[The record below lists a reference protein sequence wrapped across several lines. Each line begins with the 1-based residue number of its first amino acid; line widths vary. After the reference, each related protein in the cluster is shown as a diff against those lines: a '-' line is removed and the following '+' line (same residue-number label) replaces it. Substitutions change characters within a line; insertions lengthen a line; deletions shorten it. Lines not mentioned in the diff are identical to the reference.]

1 MSDIRAIIGF
11 LGMMILF
18 PHVPV
23 SAADEPASSNLP
35 PVLRIIAGQP
45 ISFSQRNYPAEAEGI
60 VTFVGRH
67 GPAAYLEIGSETGR
81 VPITVDDANDY
92 LTDLLLKS
100 RIQAQGSCQPVR
112 NSVAGEIVGTL
123 RVTNAND
130 ITILQLPEETWQRY
144 PLCPIQNSETNEG
157 IIHLR
162 GTVKS
167 VDEGRSLLLTN
178 DSGQITVISPLSDSK
193 LAGTTLEVLG
203 IWNQQGPE
211 KTFQNVF
218 FRPVASVD
226 NRTSLPTLTTTEQVR
241 WLTPQ
246 EAARQYPVKVHAVVT
261 FLLGTGKDATGN
273 LQDGTGGIYA
283 WHLVSSS
290 SKTTIKPGDFCDIEG
305 HTSPGGFSPGIECRR
320 VRVLGRGEFP
330 DPARPTWNELASG
343 SLDAQWVELE
353 GIVLNTTN
361 QHMEI
366 RVQGGDISCYIPD
379 GNSLQQ
385 FSNAVVRVRGVVVSD
400 WDQFRHVTGLHLNLP
415 SEEFISLEMPAPGDP
430 FSLEAKP
437 IKDLL
442 FYNPGESG
450 FRREKIAGQIIG
462 QRSGV
467 YYLTDGTNG
476 LRLLPKDDVKL
487 VTGDIVEAVGFPEI
501 DNSTAPPR
509 LTLREAAVRITG
521 SGPLPAPLNIA
532 PDDLLNS
539 EYDSTLV
546 RLDAELVHSEI
557 YGHNQ
562 VLELEAGARTVFA
575 RLNVAAGS
583 LPQLPPGSQAQL
595 TGVYALNDDAS
606 NDRAQTGPF
615 ELLLNS
621 PDDLKVLSLPSWWT
635 SQHTI
640 MVVSGM
646 AVVILLGLIWIALLR
661 QQVDRR
667 TVQLSTANRS
677 LEAEIAE
684 RKRTENELVQT
695 RLQHLVEQERTR
707 IARDIHDELGSNLSQ
722 IRLLSEM
729 ALSQKDSPS
738 ETSIS
743 AGKISA
749 KALEAT
755 SVLDE
760 IVWAVDPQNDTLES
774 LLNYLFN
781 FASDYLS
788 LANIRFRID
797 APTQIPP
804 HTLTAQTR
812 HQLYMAFKET
822 LTNIVNH
829 ANATEV
835 WIRLSLEADSASFT
849 VEDNGRGF
857 DLSSGTVE
865 SPGANGLSNMRQRF
879 SEIGGQ
885 FTFESTP
892 GKGTRVKFVL
902 PLTNGTIT

>member
-1 MSDIRAIIGF
+1 
-11 LGMMILF
+11 MMILF
-18 PHVPV
+18 PPV
-23 SAADEPASSNLP
+23 TIFAADESVSSNPP

-45 ISFSQRNYPAEAEGI
+45 ISLSQRNYPAEAEGI

-81 VPITVDDANDY
+81 VPITVEHANDY
-92 LTDLLLKS
+92 LADLLLKS
-100 RIQAQGSCQPVR
+100 RIRAQGSCQPVR

-123 RVTNAND
+123 RVTNADD
-130 ITILQLPEETWQRY
+130 IIILQFPEETWQRF
-144 PLCPIQNSETNEG
+144 PLCPIQDLETNVG

-167 VDEGRSLLLTN
+167 VDPGRSLLLTD
-178 DSGQITVISPLSDSK
+178 DSGQITVVSSLSDSK
-193 LAGTTLEVLG
+193 LAGTTVEVLG
-203 IWNQQGPE
+203 LWNQQGSE
-211 KTFQNVF
+211 RFLQSIF
-218 FRPVASVD
+218 FRTVAGAG
-226 NRTSLPTLTTTEQVR
+226 NNTSLPTLTTTEQVR
-241 WLTPQ
+241 WLKPQ
-246 EAARQYPVKVHAVVT
+246 EAARQYPVRVRAVVT
-261 FLLGTGKDATGN
+261 FLFGPKEGAAGN
-273 LQDGTGGIYA
+273 LQDGTGAVYA
-283 WHLVSSS
+283 WRLVSSG
-290 SKTTIKPGDFCDIEG
+290 KTVLKAGDFCEVEG
-305 HTSPGGFSPGIECRR
+305 NTAPGSFSPGIECHR
-320 VRVLGRGEFP
+320 VRILGRGEFP
-330 DPARPTWNELASG
+330 EPARPTWNELASG

-366 RVQGGDISCYIPD
+366 RVQGGDISCYVPD
-379 GNSLQQ
+379 QIDLQTY
-385 FSNAVVRVRGVVVSD
+385 SNAVVSVRGVVVAD
-400 WDQFRHVTGLHLNLP
+400 WDQSRHVTGLHLNLP
-415 SEEFISLEMPAPGDP
+415 SEEFISLETPAPSDP
-430 FSLEAKP
+430 FSLQAKQ

-462 QRSGV
+462 AREGI

-476 LRLLPKDDVKL
+476 LRLIPKDDVKL
-487 VTGDIVEAVGFPEI
+487 ATGNIVEAVGFPEI
-501 DNSTAPPR
+501 DNSTAPPL

-521 SGPLPAPLNIA
+521 SGPMPPPLNITA
-532 PDDLLNS
+532 DDLLNS

-562 VLELEAGARTVFA
+562 VLELESGARTVFA
-575 RLNVAAGS
+575 RLNVSAGS
-583 LPQLPPGSQAQL
+583 LPQLPPGSQVEL
-595 TGVYALNDDAS
+595 TGVYALNDSTS
-606 NDRAQTGPF
+606 NNGAQAGPF
-615 ELLLNS
+615 DLLLNS
-621 PDDLKVLSLPSWWT
+621 PEDLKVLSLPSWWT
-635 SQHTI
+635 SRHTI

-667 TVQLSTANRS
+667 TAQLSTANRS
-677 LEAEIAE
+677 LEAEMVE

-729 ALSQKDSPS
+729 ALSQKDSPL
-738 ETSIS
+738 ETSVS

-797 APTQIPP
+797 APLQIPP
-804 HTLTAQTR
+804 HTLTAQIR

-829 ANATEV
+829 AKATEV
-835 WIRLSLEADSASFT
+835 WIRLSLEKDFACFT
-849 VEDNGRGF
+849 VEDNGCGF
-857 DLSSGTVE
+857 DLSSDAVD
-865 SPGANGLSNMRQRF
+865 SPGANGLKNMRKRF
-879 SEIGGQ
+879 SEIGGKY
-885 FTFESTP
+885 TFESAP
-892 GKGTRVKFVL
+892 GKGTRVKFTL
-902 PLTNGTIT
+902 PLTNGATV